1 MKKFTSFTLAFA
13 MVVNMLAVCVFAAND
28 SPEINHGF
36 YGEIYVDTAGNEI
49 ETEIKETDNQ
59 YIVKVYVNDI
69 LDSTTISDKTT
80 WEATEITY
88 EEEEPIATTYDLH
101 DYLEIVYEETSGEMP
116 LGEIEN
122 TSSTSYSIINRYRT
136 DYLYKGDILY
146 ADTKT
151 AAYEPSIQNRHQ
163 ETILNFTAGDG
174 VGLVISVLCNA
185 FTFTGFTVGTLIGLG
200 LPVLGTKVAD
210 SFTRKV
216 WKTDFV
222 VKTKVYF
229 EGIYTGLISQT
240 YTDVMVSEI
249 TKPNNERETYY
260 VDDLYGYDIV
270 WGQSSYAASGC
281 AVAFSDKYITGHN
294 PNLKLPITRLPYYG

>member
-1 MKKFTSFTLAFA
+1 MKKFTSFILVFA
-13 MVVNMLAVCVFAAND
+13 MVINMLAISVFAAED
-28 SPEINHGF
+28 SSEINHGF
-36 YGEIYVDTAGNEI
+36 YGGTYVDAAGNEI
-49 ETEIKETDNQ
+49 ETEIQETDNQ
-59 YIVKVYVNDI
+59 YIVKVYVNGI
-69 LDSTTISDKTT
+69 LGSTTISDKTT

-88 EEEEPIATTYDLH
+88 EEGTPLATTHDLH
-101 DYLEIVYEETSGEMP
+101 DYLEIVDEKIPDVMP
-116 LGEIEN
+116 FGEIEE

-136 DYLYKGDILY
+136 DYLYKGEILY

-151 AAYEPSIQNRHQ
+151 AAYEPSIRNRHE

-200 LPVLGTKVAD
+200 LPVLGAKITD

-229 EGIYTGLISQT
+229 DGIYTGLISKT
-240 YTDVMVSEI
+240 YTDIMVSEI
-249 TKPNNERETYY
+249 TKPNEERETYY
-260 VDDLYGYDIV
+260 IDDLYGYDIV
-270 WGQSSYAASGC
+270 WDQASNAASGC

-294 PNLKLPITRLPYYG
+294 PDLRLPITSLPYYG